1 MRPPETVELKH
12 GTRGVNVFLLSKLG
26 CETFGSQLLY
36 LWEITVNEVQFQVPH
51 HSPTLAPALR
61 AVYRDRLAVRVYS
74 CLAVR
79 VYSSVAVA
87 SNGRPNK
94 RQNKAQSGPTE
105 RVSGL
110 VLYKLRSYYSLL

>member
-51 HSPTLAPALR
+51 HSPTLALAPADCDSHSRVVEFLFGGKFCTIFDVQR
-61 AVYRDRLAVRVYS
+61 IQEFWDR
-74 CLAVR
+74 
-79 VYSSVAVA
+79 
-87 SNGRPNK
+87 NI
-94 RQNKAQSGPTE
+94 
-105 RVSGL
+105 
-110 VLYKLRSYYSLL
+110 